1 MTALLCLV
9 VAITDGDTVKARCP
23 DQPQQTIRLASI
35 DAPEKRQPWG
45 ERSRQHLAALCFRQ
59 QAKLAPHATDRYGRT
74 VGAVECQGRD
84 ASSAQVQAGMAWVYR
99 RYTPKG
105 SPLYTYEDAAR
116 MAREGL
122 WADPA
127 PLPPWEWRRERRLP

>member
-1 MTALLCLV
+1 MSALLCLV
-9 VAITDGDTVKARCP
+9 VAITDGDTIKVRCP

-35 DAPEKRQPWG
+35 DAPERRQPWG

-59 QAKLAPHATDRYGRT
+59 QAKLTPHTTDRYGRT

-99 RYTPKG
+99 KYAPKG
-105 SPLYTYEDAAR
+105 SALYTYEDAAR
-116 MAREGL
+116 AAHEGL
-122 WADPA
+122 WIDLA

>member
-1 MTALLCLV
+1 MLCLV
-9 VAITDGDTVKARCP
+9 VAITDGDTMKVRCP
-23 DQPQQTIRLASI
+23 GQPQQTIRLASI

-59 QAKLAPHATDRYGRT
+59 QAKLTPHTTDRYGRT

-84 ASSAQVQAGMAWVYR
+84 ASSAQVRAGMAWVYR
-99 RYTPKG
+99 KYAPKG
-105 SPLYTYEDAAR
+105 SPLYTYEHAAR
-116 MAREGL
+116 AAHEGL
-122 WADPA
+122 WGDPA